1 MAAETQGGGE
11 GGGHKN
17 GLGSPES
24 RAQRERLIDAFTRT
38 ATEKGYAGLT
48 VEEIAASAGLSEG
61 VFYEHFS
68 GKRQCLSAA
77 YDTFLERMI
86 VEARHAVDGGEQW
99 PLQVKVAVAAGL
111 SFVSETETRA
121 RFFAV
126 DALGVGPLILER
138 YFAAIER
145 VVDLLRVGREHFPDS
160 TTMPAPTERVLVTG
174 VACLVS
180 GVLLS
185 EEAERLPALA
195 PELVEILL
203 TPYVGLEEAKRIA
216 A

>member
-1 MAAETQGGGE
+1 MAVDYQPE
-11 GGGHKN
+11 GGGGPEN
-17 GLGSPES
+17 GFAS
-24 RAQRERLIDAFTRT
+24 READAQRERLLDAFTRT
-38 ATEKGYAGLT
+38 AAEKGYPNST
-48 VEEIAASAGLSEG
+48 VEEIAASAGLPEP

-68 GKRQCLSAA
+68 GMRQCLSAA
-77 YDTFLERMI
+77 YDAFLDRMI
-86 VEARHAVDGGEQW
+86 LEARHAVDGGEEW

-111 SFVSETETRA
+111 AFVSEAETRA

-145 VVDLLRVGREHFPDS
+145 VVELLRVGRTHFPEAM
-160 TTMPAPTERVLVTG
+160 TMPAPTERVLVSG

-180 GVLLS
+180 GVLLA

-195 PELVEILL
+195 PELVETLL